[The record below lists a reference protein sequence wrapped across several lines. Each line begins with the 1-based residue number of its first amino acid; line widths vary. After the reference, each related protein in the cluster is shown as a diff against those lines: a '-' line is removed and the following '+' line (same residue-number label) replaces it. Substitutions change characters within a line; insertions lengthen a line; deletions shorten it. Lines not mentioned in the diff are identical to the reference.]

1 MNTAR
6 RNVRAIFGIG
16 VMLLGSF
23 LLLGGSL
30 PALAQGEELPP
41 LPPLQTVASNPQ
53 FDIDAILQRTP
64 VEASAA
70 EVREAAAE
78 IRRQSVR
85 FGLSPIDRRRL
96 QWAMP
101 KAPEASAVR

>member
-1 MNTAR
+1 MNTTR
-6 RNVRAIFGIG
+6 RNMRGIFGIG
-16 VMLLGSF
+16 VVLLGS
-23 LLLGGSL
+23 LLIPGGSL

-70 EVREAAAE
+70 EVREAAAQ
-78 IRRQSVR
+78 IPRYQ
-85 FGLSPIDRRRL
+85 GT
-96 QWAMP
+96 
-101 KAPEASAVR
+101 